1 MVFYKVLISHHIFIL
16 YYMYIIYNLR
26 YKITNDVIDIEYQ
39 YRIIK
44 IKLINHFFLY
54 IQSNKNFI
62 SS

>member
-1 MVFYKVLISHHIFIL
+1 
-16 YYMYIIYNLR
+16 MYIIYNLR